1 MTVIIR
7 AVQRRAI
14 WLHVVLPVAMGA
26 AIYVAWRSPSLNLF
40 RWLDFLGLSSAAFAL
55 RALLGGVREFL
66 PRILLFSGPD
76 ALWVYALTSAMLLI
90 WRGPTRSIRAWLWI
104 SAGFTISFVTEL
116 GQALDRFPGTFDSA
130 DLVCGFAAALLAI
143 WNLRGKDGDIPCV
156 VTSSA

>member
-1 MTVIIR
+1 MR

-14 WLHVVLPVAMGA
+14 RIHVVLPVVAGA

-40 RWLDFLGLSSAAFAL
+40 RWLELIGLSSAALEL
-55 RALLGGVREFL
+55 RAILGGVREFL

-116 GQALDRFPGTFDSA
+116 GQALDRFPGTFDAA
-130 DLVCGFAAALLAI
+130 DLICTFGAALLAI
-143 WNLRGKDGDIPCV
+143 WNLRRKDIDIQCV

>member
-1 MTVIIR
+1 MR

-40 RWLDFLGLSSAAFAL
+40 RWLEFLGLSAAAFEL
-55 RALLGGVREFL
+55 RAILAGVREFL
-66 PRILLFSGPD
+66 PRTILFSGPD

-90 WRGPTRSIRAWLWI
+90 WRGPTRAHSVRAWLWI

-116 GQALDRFPGTFDSA
+116 GQALGRFPGTFDSA
-130 DLVCGFAAALLAI
+130 DLACSFAAALLAI
-143 WNLRGKDGDIPCV
+143 WILRRKDGDIRCV